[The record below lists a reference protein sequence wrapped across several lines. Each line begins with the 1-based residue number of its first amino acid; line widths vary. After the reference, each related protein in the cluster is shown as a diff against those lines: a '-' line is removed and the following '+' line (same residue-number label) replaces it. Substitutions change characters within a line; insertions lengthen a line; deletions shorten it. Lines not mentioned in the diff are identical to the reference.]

1 VFDNV
6 VIGVDGRSGGRDAI
20 ALAKRLAAPDARVT
34 LAHVYGSEGMLG
46 RGGGIVVAAGR
57 LSPPDARTQSR
68 CSSTS
73 ARRLRWRQS

>member
-46 RGGGIVVAAGR
+46 RGAGS